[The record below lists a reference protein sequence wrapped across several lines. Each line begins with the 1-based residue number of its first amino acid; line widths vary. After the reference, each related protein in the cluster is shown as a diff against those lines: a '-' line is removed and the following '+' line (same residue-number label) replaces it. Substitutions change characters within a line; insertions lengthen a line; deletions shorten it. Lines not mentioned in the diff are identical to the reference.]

1 MKMFKIKLNEM
12 FNTSSEIR
20 NENFSKIKMKLI
32 FLKLKVNS
40 FEISNQIEFGHNNNK
55 MDLVSNIKNRH
66 DKFDSSLLL

>member
-1 MKMFKIKLNEM
+1 MKMFKIKLNGM
-12 FNTSSEIR
+12 FNTSLEIR
-20 NENFSKIKMKLI
+20 NENISKIKTY

-40 FEISNQIEFGHNNNK
+40 FEISNQIEFSHKNK